1 MPEIENKKPI
11 VPLYKNDM
19 ITAKEKD
26 EITDWQS
33 SLRENLNCAR
43 AIDNTLNS
51 NFSDNRLDTDKVLD
65 AVIKDY
71 GAERVSHVLA
81 AQIINNNWDG
91 RYHNDVK
98 AWAKEQTN
106 GLSDGF
112 MKDSRDYYL
121 TAHPVL
127 IDSLAAKVIQREKEL
142 DKTVSHT
149 AAEADVA
156 EPPETFTKTKDKIKE
171 ITDKIETGIK
181 ELFDGEKFKKYLDTM
196 SKFHNYSFN
205 NTMLIAMQKPDA
217 TLVAGFNAWKN
228 KFERNVNKGEK
239 GIQIFAPAPYKVK
252 KEQTKI
258 DPDTELPVLDTDGN
272 PIKEEVEVTIPAF
285 KVVSVFDVSQTSGK
299 ELPSIGVDE
308 LRGNVKD
315 YEKFWSA
322 IRKTSPVPIRFE
334 DIHSSAKGFYNND
347 NKEIAI
353 KKNMS
358 ELQTIK
364 TAIHEI
370 AHAKL
375 HDRDLNKTD
384 ILKPKDRRT
393 EEVEAESIAYTVC
406 QHFGIDTSDYSF
418 AYIASWGSG
427 KDMPELKSS
436 LETIR
441 STASELITTIS
452 DKYLELE
459 NEKAQEQASDKS
471 EKMNI
476 IGNTAFKDIE
486 NKQYLR
492 LKSATAEK
500 VAEKLTEQNIHFSGR
515 INGDKT
521 TLTISKADIGS
532 YKAIIAEIAEKEKAA
547 FAREQSADVSE
558 PQEKNPVQKNTE
570 TEPKKD
576 PAKPKK
582 SNIIGNTAYA
592 DIADKS
598 YAKLETKK
606 ALAVADILDKQGV
619 KFSGR
624 TVNDKTTLTISK
636 ADTDKYKTALAA
648 VNRAMQKDATQDKS
662 ADVKHFSGKMPD
674 DNITVDE
681 RNAYGYNS
689 DELLPL
695 TTEKALEFFDNDT
708 VSVYLLY
715 SDGTEGQAIERS
727 DIENH
732 AGIFGVE
739 VKEWEHYQASQAR
752 MNKLVAEEPS
762 KEALLLN
769 GTESAVGIYQLKD
782 TPETTDIRFSD
793 SSYLEKKGVV
803 PDRENYTL
811 VYSFPVLHEDLQ
823 DKSAFLE
830 QMFEKFNVDRPKD
843 FLGHSPA
850 VSDVVVIQENG
861 ELSAHYVDRAGFT
874 ELNNFGAVRENP
886 VKTVENAEKQEQKAA
901 REPVKKPEQKRSVR
915 GYLKEASARPQKPS
929 EDKTKGKEKGVEL

>member
-156 EPPETFTKTKDKIKE
+156 EPPETLTKTKDKIKE

-452 DKYLELE
+452 DKYIELE

-471 EKMNI
+471 EKM
-476 IGNTAFKDIE
+476 
-486 NKQYLR
+486 
-492 LKSATAEK
+492 
-500 VAEKLTEQNIHFSGR
+500 
-515 INGDKT
+515 
-521 TLTISKADIGS
+521 
-532 YKAIIAEIAEKEKAA
+532 
-547 FAREQSADVSE
+547 
-558 PQEKNPVQKNTE
+558 
-570 TEPKKD
+570 
-576 PAKPKK
+576 
-582 SNIIGNTAYA
+582 NIIGNTAYA

-715 SDGTEGQAIERS
+715 PDGTEGQAIERS

-811 VYSFPVLHEDLQ
+811 VYSFPVLPEDLQ

-830 QMFEKFNVDRPKD
+830 QVFEKFNVDRPKD

-886 VKTVENAEKQEQKAA
+886 VKTVENAGKQEQKAA

>member
-26 EITDWQS
+26 EITDWQN

-156 EPPETFTKTKDKIKE
+156 EPPETLTKTKDKIKE

-452 DKYLELE
+452 DKYIELE

-471 EKMNI
+471 EKM
-476 IGNTAFKDIE
+476 
-486 NKQYLR
+486 
-492 LKSATAEK
+492 
-500 VAEKLTEQNIHFSGR
+500 
-515 INGDKT
+515 
-521 TLTISKADIGS
+521 
-532 YKAIIAEIAEKEKAA
+532 
-547 FAREQSADVSE
+547 
-558 PQEKNPVQKNTE
+558 
-570 TEPKKD
+570 
-576 PAKPKK
+576 
-582 SNIIGNTAYA
+582 NIIGNTAYA

-715 SDGTEGQAIERS
+715 PDGTEGQAIERS

-811 VYSFPVLHEDLQ
+811 VYSFPVLPEDLQ

-830 QMFEKFNVDRPKD
+830 QVFEKFNVDRPKD

-886 VKTVENAEKQEQKAA
+886 VKTVENAGKQEQKAA

>member
-81 AQIINNNWDG
+81 AQIINNDWDG

-258 DPDTELPVLDTDGN
+258 DPDTELPVLDADGN

-476 IGNTAFKDIE
+476 IGNTA
-486 NKQYLR
+486 
-492 LKSATAEK
+492 
-500 VAEKLTEQNIHFSGR
+500 
-515 INGDKT
+515 
-521 TLTISKADIGS
+521 
-532 YKAIIAEIAEKEKAA
+532 
-547 FAREQSADVSE
+547 
-558 PQEKNPVQKNTE
+558 
-570 TEPKKD
+570 
-576 PAKPKK
+576 
-582 SNIIGNTAYA
+582 YA

-681 RNAYGYNS
+681 RIAYGYNS

-811 VYSFPVLHEDLQ
+811 VYSFPVLPEDLQ

-830 QMFEKFNVDRPKD
+830 QVFEKFNVDRPKD
-843 FLGHSPA
+843 FLGHSLA

-886 VKTVENAEKQEQKAA
+886 VKTVENAGKQEQKAA

>member
-26 EITDWQS
+26 EITDWQN

-71 GAERVSHVLA
+71 DAERVSHVLA
-81 AQIINNNWDG
+81 AQIINNDWDG

-347 NKEIAI
+347 NKEITI

-476 IGNTAFKDIE
+476 IGNTA
-486 NKQYLR
+486 
-492 LKSATAEK
+492 
-500 VAEKLTEQNIHFSGR
+500 
-515 INGDKT
+515 
-521 TLTISKADIGS
+521 
-532 YKAIIAEIAEKEKAA
+532 
-547 FAREQSADVSE
+547 
-558 PQEKNPVQKNTE
+558 
-570 TEPKKD
+570 
-576 PAKPKK
+576 
-582 SNIIGNTAYA
+582 YA

-636 ADTDKYKTALAA
+636 ADTDKYKTALAS

-715 SDGTEGQAIERS
+715 PDGTEGQAIERS

-811 VYSFPVLHEDLQ
+811 VYSFPVLPEDLQ

-830 QMFEKFNVDRPKD
+830 QVFEKFNVDRPKD

-886 VKTVENAEKQEQKAA
+886 VKTVENAGKQEQKAA